1 MPHYMF
7 QASYNSDAMKA
18 MMANPQD
25 REAPARALIESAG
38 GSLISMYFAMG
49 KEDIVAIVEAP
60 DDETVAAVSMIIG
73 ASGAFSS
80 GSTTKLM
87 TPAQALK
94 AMEMAQKGAAAY
106 SPPGG

>member
-7 QASYNSDAMKA
+7 QARYTSAAIKA

-25 REAPARALIESAG
+25 REAPARALIEAAG
-38 GSLISMYFAMG
+38 GSLVAMYFAMG
-49 KEDIVAIVEAP
+49 QEDIVAIVEAP

-87 TPAQALK
+87 TSAQAVK
-94 AMEMAQKGAAAY
+94 AMEMAQKGAASY
-106 SPPGG
+106 SPPG